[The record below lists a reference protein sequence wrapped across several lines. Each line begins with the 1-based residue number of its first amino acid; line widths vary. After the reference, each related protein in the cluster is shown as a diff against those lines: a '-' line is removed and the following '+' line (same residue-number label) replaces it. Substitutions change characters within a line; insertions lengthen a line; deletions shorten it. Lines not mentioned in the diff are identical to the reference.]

1 MRTVTEESIATQAG
15 PSGVGHG
22 KRKGTPEKSMRR
34 HPLGSRDE
42 AYQMYPLIPKGGRTD
57 WENQGGETA
66 TLPNVRRR

>member
-1 MRTVTEESIATQAG
+1 MRTVTEESLRRRLA
-15 PSGVGHG
+15 PSGVGSR
-22 KRKGTPEKSMRR
+22 KRKGTPEKSVRR